1 MVCNPDELRDAGS
14 SNLAVQGLQIERG
27 EDSQGSLVE
36 RVCAFLERYASTH
49 DGDVEILRPAGPAMS
64 GGNPENG

>member
-1 MVCNPDELRDAGS
+1 MVCNPDELRDAGR
-14 SNLAVQGLQIERG
+14 SNLTVQGLQIDRS

-49 DGDVEILRPAGPAMS
+49 GGDVKILRPAGP
-64 GGNPENG
+64 G